1 MNREILFRGKRVDNG
16 EWVNGYLVKKIDPL
30 YTDIE
35 THCIL
40 HQERDNCGC
49 LMSLMT
55 WTRVDVETIGQ
66 YTGLTDKNGVKIFD
80 GDIVTVENPN
90 ISDDEYGIV
99 KFDNDGA
106 MFIVEFDTF
115 TVDFGNNIDGNRC
128 EIIGNIFDNSE
139 LLKGEENE

>member
-49 LMSLMT
+49 LMPLMT

-66 YTGLTDKNGVKIFD
+66 YTGLTDKNGVKIFE
-80 GDIVTVENPN
+80 GDIIKHKENLFEIKYSTEQARYLAVLTN
-90 ISDDEYGIV
+90 GV
-99 KFDNDGA
+99 FDPVA
-106 MFIVEFDTF
+106 MQNCEV
-115 TVDFGNNIDGNRC
+115 VGNV
-128 EIIGNIFDNSE
+128 FDNSE

>member
-16 EWVNGYLVKKIDPL
+16 EWVEGFYCPRPYSHFPCEPSIFPIATIDKEW
-30 YTDIE
+30 YGIE
-35 THCIL
+35 VIP
-40 HQERDNCGC
+40 
-49 LMSLMT
+49 
-55 WTRVDVETIGQ
+55 ETVGQ
-66 YTGLTDKNGVKIFD
+66 YTGLNDKNGVKIFE

-115 TVDFGNNIDGNRC
+115 TVDFGNNIDGNQC
-128 EIIGNIFDNSE
+128 EIIGNIFDNPE

>member
-1 MNREILFRGKRVDNG
+1 MNREILFRGKTGD
-16 EWVNGYLVKKIDPL
+16 EWVYGDLSRLKNAITITKRNFIYPYIVMP
-30 YTDIE
+30 E
-35 THCIL
+35 T
-40 HQERDNCGC
+40 
-49 LMSLMT
+49 
-55 WTRVDVETIGQ
+55 VGQ
-66 YTGLTDKNGVKIFD
+66 YTGLNDKNNVKIFD

>member
-1 MNREILFRGKRVDNG
+1 MNREILFRGKRSDNG
-16 EWVNGYLVKKIDPL
+16 EWVEGSLVSDSDEFGEILKCFGCESTDDTPDGYYYAQYEVD
-30 YTDIE
+30 
-35 THCIL
+35 
-40 HQERDNCGC
+40 
-49 LMSLMT
+49 MST
-55 WTRVDVETIGQ
+55 VGQ

-128 EIIGNIFDNSE
+128 EIIGNIFDNLE
-139 LLKGEENE
+139 LLKGEEND

>member
-16 EWVNGYLVKKIDPL
+16 EWVEGFYCPRPYSHFPCEPSIFPIATIDKEW
-30 YTDIE
+30 YGIE
-35 THCIL
+35 VIL
-40 HQERDNCGC
+40 
-49 LMSLMT
+49 
-55 WTRVDVETIGQ
+55 ETVGQ
-66 YTGLTDKNGVKIFD
+66 FTGLTDKNGVKIFE

-115 TVDFGNNIDGNRC
+115 TVDFGNNIDGNQC
-128 EIIGNIFDNSE
+128 EIIGNIFDNPE
-139 LLKGEENE
+139 LLKGEEND

>member
-1 MNREILFRGKRVDNG
+1 MNREILFRGKTGD
-16 EWVNGYLVKKIDPL
+16 EWVYGDLSRLKNAITITKRNFIYPYIVMP
-30 YTDIE
+30 E
-35 THCIL
+35 T
-40 HQERDNCGC
+40 
-49 LMSLMT
+49 
-55 WTRVDVETIGQ
+55 VGQ
-66 YTGLTDKNGVKIFD
+66 FTGLTDKNGVKIFE

-106 MFIVEFDTF
+106 MFIVKFDTF
-115 TVDFGNNIDGNRC
+115 TVDFGNNIDGNQC

>member
-1 MNREILFRGKRVDNG
+1 MNREILFKGKRVDNG
-16 EWVNGYLVKKIDPL
+16 EWVEGFYCPRPYSHFPCEPSIFPIATIDKEW
-30 YTDIE
+30 YGIE
-35 THCIL
+35 VIP
-40 HQERDNCGC
+40 
-49 LMSLMT
+49 
-55 WTRVDVETIGQ
+55 ETVGQ
-66 YTGLTDKNGVKIFD
+66 YTGLNDKNNVKIFD

>member
-1 MNREILFRGKRVDNG
+1 MNREILFRGKRIDNG
-16 EWVNGYLVKKIDPL
+16 EWIYGYYCPTPFSRFPCKSSIYAVDTIN
-30 YTDIE
+30 YHWCGIE
-35 THCIL
+35 VIP
-40 HQERDNCGC
+40 
-49 LMSLMT
+49 
-55 WTRVDVETIGQ
+55 ETAGQ
-66 YTGLTDKNGVKIFD
+66 FTGLTDKNSAKIFE

-128 EIIGNIFDNSE
+128 EIIGNIFDNPE
-139 LLKGEENE
+139 LIGGEKNE